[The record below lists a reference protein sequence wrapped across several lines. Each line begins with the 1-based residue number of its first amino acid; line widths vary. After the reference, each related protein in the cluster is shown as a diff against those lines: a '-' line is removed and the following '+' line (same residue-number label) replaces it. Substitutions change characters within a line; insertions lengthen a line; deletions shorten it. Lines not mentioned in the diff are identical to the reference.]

1 MKIIRVTLIFAL
13 LIGICTLFA
22 GCSMNPPPVE
32 ESTKIKVLVT
42 ILPQA
47 GYVKAV
53 GGDRVEV
60 LVAVPPGA
68 DPHTYDPSARDMV
81 AFSNAD
87 LYFTLGKDILPLED
101 TLVSRLSPMNPRMK
115 VIETSGGIELLN
127 GEEEHG
133 GIQEHAVE
141 ASVHSHEGT
150 DPHIWVSLKN
160 IPVIVNHINDA
171 LVSLDPAYE
180 PYYKA
185 NRDSFIKN
193 ITLMDNEIST
203 MLEKTKEKQ
212 FISSHASWGYFA
224 RDYGL
229 TQVVIG
235 HPGKEVTSKELE
247 TLVRDARSNGISIIV
262 TEPQFSHKAADMIS
276 ESINGS
282 VVVAD
287 PLAPDMPQ
295 ELKKLA
301 KVLSGNDHN

>member
-1 MKIIRVTLIFAL
+1 
-13 LIGICTLFA
+13 
-22 GCSMNPPPVE
+22 MNTPPVE
-32 ESTKIKVLVT
+32 DSAKIKVLVT

-60 LVAVPPGA
+60 FVAVPPGA

-87 LYFTLGKDILPLED
+87 LYFTLGEDILPLED
-101 TLVSRLSPMNPRMK
+101 TLASRLSQMNPRMK
-115 VIETSGGIELLN
+115 VIETSEGIVLLT

-133 GIQEHAVE
+133 EIQDHAVE
-141 ASVHSHEGT
+141 AGEHSHEGP

-160 IPVIVNHINDA
+160 IPIMVNHINDA
-171 LVSLDPAYE
+171 LVILDPAYE

-185 NRDSFIKN
+185 NRDSFLKN
-193 ITLMDNEIST
+193 ITIMDNEVST

-229 TQVVIG
+229 SQVVIG

-247 TLVRDARSNGISIIV
+247 ALIRDARSNGISIIV
-262 TEPQFSHKAADMIS
+262 TEPQYSHRAADMIS
-276 ESINGS
+276 DSINGS

-295 ELKKLA
+295 ELQKFAKL
-301 KVLSGNDHN
+301 LSGNGLN

>member
-1 MKIIRVTLIFAL
+1 MKITRIILIFTL
-13 LIGICTLFA
+13 LIGIGTFLA
-22 GCSMNPPPVE
+22 GCSMNTPPVE
-32 ESTKIKVLVT
+32 ESARIKVLVT
-42 ILPQA
+42 ILPMA

-53 GGDRVEV
+53 GGERVEV
-60 LVAVPPGA
+60 FVAVPPGA

-87 LYFTLGKDILPLED
+87 LYFTLDEDILPLED
-101 TLVSRLSPMNPRMK
+101 TLASRLSAMNPRMK
-115 VIETSGGIELLN
+115 VIATSEGIELLT

-133 GIQEHAVE
+133 EIQDHVVE
-141 ASVHSHEGT
+141 TGEHSHEGT

-160 IPVIVNHINDA
+160 IPIIVNHINDA
-171 LVSLDPAYE
+171 LVILDPAYE

-185 NRDSFIKN
+185 NRDSFLKN
-193 ITLMDNEIST
+193 ITIMDNEVST

-247 TLVRDARSNGISIIV
+247 TLIQDARSNGISIIV
-262 TEPQFSHKAADMIS
+262 TEPQYSHRAADMIS
-276 ESINGS
+276 DSINGS
-282 VVVAD
+282 VFVAD

-295 ELKKLA
+295 ELQKFA
-301 KVLSGNDHN
+301 KVLSGNDLN

>member
-1 MKIIRVTLIFAL
+1 MKVTRIALIFAL
-13 LIGICTLFA
+13 LMGISAFLA
-22 GCSMNPPPVE
+22 GCSLNTPPVE
-32 ESTKIKVLVT
+32 ESAKIKILVT
-42 ILPQA
+42 ILPLA

-60 LVAVPPGA
+60 FVAVPPGA

-87 LYFTLGKDILPLED
+87 LYFTLGEGILPLED
-101 TLVSRLSPMNPRMK
+101 TLASRLSPMNPRMK
-115 VIETSGGIELLN
+115 VIGTSAGIELLT

-133 GIQEHAVE
+133 EIQDHTVE
-141 ASVHSHEGT
+141 AGEHSHEGT

-160 IPVIVNHINDA
+160 IPIIVNHINDA
-171 LVSLDPAYE
+171 LVTLDPAYE

-185 NRDSFIKN
+185 NRDSFLKN
-193 ITLMDNEIST
+193 ITIMDNEVST

-247 TLVRDARSNGISIIV
+247 TLIRDARNNGISIIV
-262 TEPQFSHKAADMIS
+262 TEPQYSHRAADMIS
-276 ESINGS
+276 DSINGS

-295 ELKKLA
+295 ELQKFAKL
-301 KVLSGNDHN
+301 LSGNGLN